1 MKAIVCYYSWKGHTA
16 EAGKAIAAALGAH
29 EVAVQEVKQRRPLI
43 GFITGGRDAMRGY
56 CSAIRPLGVDWT
68 AYDTVFIGSPTWASL
83 PAPAVNSLLQD
94 ADLAGKRVYLFATS
108 CGGDASK
115 VFERLEE
122 RVVAK
127 GGTVAGRFHAAVSQM
142 KPGEI
147 GERAAAWAA
156 TLGL

>member
-29 EVAVQEVKQRRPLI
+29 EVAVQEVKRRRPLI
-43 GFITGGRDAMRGY
+43 GFIMGGRDAMRGY

-68 AYDTVFIGSPTWASL
+68 AYDTVFVGSPTWASA

-108 CGGDASK
+108 GGGDVAK
-115 VFERLEE
+115 VFAQLTE

-127 GGTVAGRFHAAVSQM
+127 GGVVAGTWHAISAKTQ
-142 KPGEI
+142 PGDI
-147 GERAAAWAA
+147 GGQAQTWAA
-156 TLGL
+156 TLR